1 MSARYFLARLAQALF
16 LLWGISTIV
25 FVVLRLSGDPVL
37 LLVPQETPPE
47 VVDSIRE
54 EMGFNAP
61 LIEQYGRFL
70 ARLIQLDFGQSLS
83 YNQPALDVVF
93 DRLPSTLKLAVAAIV
108 LTTLTGIPLGILAA
122 LHRNSLIDR
131 LSLILALLGTSAPTF
146 WVGILLI
153 LLFSVHW
160 QILPSIGDQGLSSL
174 IMPALTLGI
183 FSTAKISRLTRSAFL
198 EVLRSDFLRTA
209 RAKGLRERVVLMRHA
224 APNTLVT
231 LVTVIGLEFALLLGG
246 AVITETVF
254 AWPGIGRLAI
264 QAIGARDYPL
274 VQAIVFVF
282 ATLVILVNFLLDLL
296 YPLIDPRIKVR

>member
-1 MSARYFLARLAQALF
+1 MSARYLLARLAQAIF

-70 ARLIQLDFGQSLS
+70 GRLVQLDFGQSLS

-93 DRLPSTLKLAVAAIV
+93 DRFPSTLKLAVAAIAF
-108 LTTLTGIPLGILAA
+108 TILTGVPLGILAA
-122 LHRNSLIDR
+122 LHRNSIIDR
-131 LSLILALLGTSAPTF
+131 FALIVALLGTSAPTF

-153 LLFSVHW
+153 LLFSVRW
-160 QILPSIGDQGLSSL
+160 QLLPSIGDQGPSSL
-174 IMPALTLGI
+174 ILPAVTLGI

-209 RAKGLRERVVLMRHA
+209 RAKGLRERVVLLRHA
-224 APNTLVT
+224 APNTLIT

-254 AWPGIGRLAI
+254 SWPGIGRLAI

-282 ATLVILVNFLLDLL
+282 ASLVILVNFLLDLL
-296 YPLIDPRIKVR
+296 YPLIDPRIKAR